1 MHYLLFYDYAPD
13 YLERRAEFRNEH
25 LTLAWQAQEDGEL
38 ILGGALADPADRG
51 VLLFQC
57 DSPEVPAR
65 FAEAD
70 PYVRHGLVT
79 RYEIRPWTTVVGQD
93 ATSPV
98 RPASDVQGNSWYRLS
113 MTKSQVE
120 EGEIEAR
127 KQAFD
132 EAFAAAGAPR
142 IMALFKQE
150 REDGGTDL
158 FFTPDCGTFA
168 AELLKG
174 WRVIPCVRPSLI
186 RLHLLVG
193 HNEIT
198 YYMP

>member
-25 LTLAWQAQEDGEL
+25 LTLAWQAQEGGEL
-38 ILGGALADPADRG
+38 ILGGALYPADRG

-57 DSPEVPAR
+57 DSPEVPSR

-70 PYVRHGLVT
+70 PYVRHGLVI

-98 RPASDVQGNSWYRLS
+98 RPASDVQGSSWYRLS
-113 MTKSQVE
+113 LTKSQVE
-120 EGEIEAR
+120 GGEIEAR

-168 AELLKG
+168 AELLKE
-174 WRVIPCVRPSLI
+174 WRVINCVRPSLI
-186 RLHLLVG
+186 RLQLLVG

>member
-1 MHYLLFYDYAPD
+1 MHYLLFYDYATD

-25 LTLAWQAQEDGEL
+25 LALAWQAHEGGEL
-38 ILGGALADPADRG
+38 ILGGALDPADRG

-57 DSPEVPAR
+57 DSPEVPTR

-98 RPASDVQGNSWYRLS
+98 RPAPDIQGNSWYRLS
-113 MTKSQVE
+113 LTKIQAE

-150 REDGGTDL
+150 REDGCTDL

-168 AELLKG
+168 AELLKE
-174 WRVIPCVRPSLI
+174 WRVIHCARPSLI